1 MEIKRF
7 ANNETFIQNIIRS
20 IDNNENNYRN
30 NYAVFNRYFNEK
42 MDETNNPVVAI
53 EFAKEKLA
61 ETVKR
66 RNARDEVREEK
77 GIVKETSLHDLQRET
92 SAINAERKEKRRQ
105 EIISLIKAKSGYEDE
120 ETLKL
125 LYKKFVGS
133 KRANNLSDVSTVDR
147 VVHQY
152 KEYLERNTPAVEP
165 EPITHTQADLDKAKR
180 IIEYLDPKNKAK
192 NIILFDRYMEKGKN
206 IQEAFYIIQDL
217 IKYRQFL
224 KVSGIPVNSTTLRI
238 FETYGENL
246 EKAKEVASRFIAES
260 QLPLESKVLQPKKGV
275 ESKENDV
282 MVEYNGQNIPLARI
296 IKRLYGGGTLNKIKK
311 AYSTIKSLIFDKGYS
326 LDEAIA
332 RNNRE
337 DAMYSQKEMFKQQFP
352 EDSEQAMMI
361 FESYYIDEGMT
372 FKESLERTKQEIYGS
387 RRTSA
392 KYKVRIK

>member
-1 MEIKRF
+1 MEIRRF

-20 IDNNENNYRN
+20 VDNNENNYRR
-30 NYAVFNRYFNEK
+30 NYTVFHRYFNEK
-42 MDETNNPVVAI
+42 MDETNNPVEAI

-77 GIVKETSLHDLQRET
+77 GIVKEPSSYELQRET

-105 EIISLIKAKSGYEDE
+105 EIMSLIKAKSGYEDE

-125 LYKKFVGS
+125 LYGKFIAS

-152 KEYLERNTPAVEP
+152 KEQLERNTPKEEP
-165 EPITHTQADLDKAKR
+165 APIVHTQADLEKARR
-180 IIEYLDPKNKAK
+180 IIKHLDPKNQEK
-192 NIILFDRYMEKGKN
+192 NITLFGRYMEKGKN

-224 KVSGIPVNSTTLRI
+224 KDNGIPANSTTLRI

-246 EKAKEVASRFIAES
+246 EKAQEVASKWVSERS
-260 QLPLESKVLQPKKGV
+260 MPLESKVLQPKKGV

-282 MVEYNGQNIPLARI
+282 MVEYNGEKVPLARI
-296 IKRLYGGGTLNKIKK
+296 IRRLYSGNALNRLQKY
-311 AYSTIKSLIFDKGYS
+311 YSTIKNLIFDKGYT
-326 LDEAIA
+326 LDEAVE

-337 DAMYSQKEMFKQQFP
+337 ESIFKNRQMFKDQFP
-352 EDSEQAMMI
+352 EDPEQAMMI
-361 FESYYIDEGMT
+361 FESYYVDEGMT
-372 FKESLERTKQEIYGS
+372 YEEALDKTKQEVYGNQ
-387 RRTSA
+387 RTSA
-392 KYKVRIK
+392 KYKIRIK